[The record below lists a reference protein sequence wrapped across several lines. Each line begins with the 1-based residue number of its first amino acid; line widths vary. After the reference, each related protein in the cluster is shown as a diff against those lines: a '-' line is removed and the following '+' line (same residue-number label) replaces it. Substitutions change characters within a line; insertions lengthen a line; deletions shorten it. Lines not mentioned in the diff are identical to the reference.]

1 MNRLK
6 LALAWILYH
15 AGDKFYWLMANAL
28 QGRGY
33 WLYSRLMFASV
44 KLDRNGIIWHKVKD
58 SDD

>member
-1 MNRLK
+1 
-6 LALAWILYH
+6 
-15 AGDKFYWLMANAL
+15 MANAL